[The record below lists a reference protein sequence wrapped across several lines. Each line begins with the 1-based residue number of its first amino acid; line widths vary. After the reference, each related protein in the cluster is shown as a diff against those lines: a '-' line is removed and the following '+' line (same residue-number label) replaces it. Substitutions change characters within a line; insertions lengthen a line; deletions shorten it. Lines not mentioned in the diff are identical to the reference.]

1 MNSFTNRKVVRAKRA
16 REITGL
22 GKSEIYRKS
31 GDPEDLFPAAI
42 KIGDHSLAWYEDELI
57 KWQESRPRAIEKLQ
71 SLPDYEPARVVA

>member
-1 MNSFTNRKVVRAKRA
+1 METTQRKVVRARRA

-42 KIGDHSLAWYEDELI
+42 KIGDHSLAWYEDEL
-57 KWQESRPRAIEKLQ
+57 
-71 SLPDYEPARVVA
+71 VVSQFEI